1 MHKLYEKSELAF
13 FFAWLVIYIVC
24 SSLFDS
30 LSSLIGVEKLFTAV
44 FHALM
49 SFSALFWM
57 KKHDL
62 LKKYGIVK
70 PNASS
75 SRFLF
80 YIPLVIIVSCNV
92 WFGVMLNYSVIET
105 LLYIISMIGVG
116 FLEEFIFR
124 GLLFR
129 AMEKNGLYSAII
141 VSSITFGI
149 GHIINLFNGS
159 GADILS
165 NLCQIISAVAF
176 GFLFVVIFYR
186 SQSLLSCIATHSAI
200 NALSVISKETTLSSG
215 VVSSLIIT
223 VIAIAYTLVLLKTL
237 PKSN

>member
-105 LLYIISMIGVG
+105 LLSIISMIGVG

-141 VSSITFGI
+141 VSSLTFGI

-186 SQSLLSCIATHSAI
+186 SQSLLPCIATHSAI

-223 VIAIAYTLVLLKTL
+223 VIAIAYTFVLLKTL